1 MKTQKMT
8 RYTLAIVLSVSLI
21 FSSCSKTPVKPVPV
35 PEPSPVTG
43 YLSKLEYSDG
53 SYDSLFYN
61 ADGTIKKL
69 INHSVV
75 PAHYNEIFLFE
86 YDSNKKLTRITD
98 NNGENYDYKYF
109 GGKLSAVTH
118 YVNNVKRDYKI
129 YDYQND
135 KLVAIEEYYQ
145 IAPNAP
151 GYEYVSKREL
161 NYYADGNL
169 KNEVSYSFDPQTHA
183 PIKDFTIEH
192 IDYDTKFNPS
202 DALGRLLY
210 LSQVQM
216 AKNNARKIIARSES
230 SGATTVYDFEY
241 TYNDFSNPLTR
252 KMTYTSAGQTYTETV
267 KYYYY

>member
-1 MKTQKMT
+1 MKTKMI
-8 RYTLAIVLSVSLI
+8 RQTLLVVLSVAVILI
-21 FSSCSKTPVKPVPV
+21 SCRKTGTQPV
-35 PEPSPVTG
+35 PEPSPVIG
-43 YLSKLEYSDG
+43 YLSKLEYSNG

-61 ADGTIKKL
+61 ADGTLKKL

-86 YDSNKKLTRITD
+86 YDANKKLTRITD
-98 NNGENYDYKYF
+98 NNGERYDYKYF
-109 GGKLSAVTH
+109 GGKLTAVTH
-118 YVNNVKRDYKI
+118 YVNNEKRDYKM

-145 IAPNAP
+145 IAPNTP
-151 GYEYVSKREL
+151 GFEYVSKREL

-169 KNEVSYSFDPQTHA
+169 KNEISYSFDAQTRV

-192 IDYDTKFNPS
+192 IDYDGKFNPS

-210 LSQVQM
+210 LSQVPM
-216 AKNNARKIIARSES
+216 AKNNARKMIAKSEAN
-230 SGATTVYDFEY
+230 GATTTYDFEY

-252 KMTYTSAGQTYTETV
+252 KMTYSSGGQNYTETV